1 MGDGAVSLLSRH
13 RYTSM
18 QRLKASL
25 LASVLVATFAQASS
39 AQSANAAR
47 RIMEIEHSRAEDASQ
62 LATIAGNDV
71 KLQRLAVRAIG
82 RLERA
87 SVVPMIAPFQKSS
100 DALVR
105 QEAAS
110 ALGQLQARVDYAA
123 MIAAEQNGAVRGELY
138 TSLGRVLPA
147 IDGAEVVLAKG
158 LTDATPEGRTGA
170 ARGLEWLLRSTRG
183 MKAAP
188 TTIALLKTAFVTNT
202 APMPRQLI
210 LLALNQQQGGDSVT
224 YDIALRD
231 PNEQVRRLAVAGSR
245 RWVKDPSPMV
255 RYQALR
261 NANNCERAQELLAD
275 ESEMVRLAAIDMMG
289 DKKCNAQPLAAL
301 DTTKSWRVWAH
312 ALVAM
317 AKIDPTPKVR
327 AMIKELSTNTIWQSR
342 VYAATAAKIVADTHI
357 FSKLARDAEPNV
369 AIEAMTKSS
378 DAIYGLRSNH
388 SGLLRASAVKL
399 KGSPDLPGAVPQLMA
414 ALDRVTKSGRATTR
428 DERTALLDR
437 IGEAGD
443 AATIEKLRPYLSD
456 VDPAIAKQAA
466 TIVSAKTGTNVDPIT
481 TRLANV
487 PLPPQKFLDDLVG
500 ATATIT
506 MKDLGVITLELMMD
520 DAPVTA
526 AKFAELADAGKFNG
540 LTFHRIVPNFVIQGG
555 SPGADEYD
563 GITPQFMKEEVGLP
577 SHLRGTFGISTRGH
591 DTGDG
596 QIFINLI
603 DNYRLDHQYSV
614 FARVTSGMDIV
625 DKVQEGAVMQTVKIN
640 RKR

>member
-1 MGDGAVSLLSRH
+1 
-13 RYTSM
+13 M

-25 LASVLVATFAQASS
+25 IATILVATFAESLSPQSAN

-47 RIMEIEHSRAEDASQ
+47 RILEIEHSRAEDASP
-62 LATIAGNDV
+62 LATIAGNDA

-87 SVVPMIAPFQKSS
+87 SLVSMVAPFQKSP

-147 IDGAEVVLAKG
+147 IDGAEAVLVKG

-188 TTIALLKTAFVTNT
+188 GTIAALKSAFVANT
-202 APMPRQLI
+202 GAMPRQLI
-210 LLALNQQQGGDSVT
+210 LLALNQQQGGDSAT
-224 YDIALRD
+224 YEIALRD
-231 PNEQVRRLAVAGSR
+231 SNEQVRRLAVAGSR

-289 DKKCNAQPLAAL
+289 DRKCNVESLLSGVDNFNVREQAHIVLAVAKAGSAVDARRGIAL
-301 DTTKSWRVWAH
+301 LASASVWH
-312 ALVAM
+312 L
-317 AKIDPTPKVR
+317 
-327 AMIKELSTNTIWQSR
+327 R
-342 VYAATAAKIVADTHI
+342 VYAATAARIVGDSVAI
-357 FSKLARDAEPNV
+357 KKLAHDADPNV
-369 AIEAMTKSS
+369 AIEAMTTSA
-378 DAIYGLRSNH
+378 DAIRALSSNH
-388 SGLLRASAVKL
+388 SGLVRAGAIKL
-399 KGSPDLPGAVPQLMA
+399 KGSPELAGAVPQLLA
-414 ALDRVTKSGRATTR
+414 ALDRVTKTGRATTR

-466 TIVSAKTGTNVDPIT
+466 TIISAKTGTKVDPVT

-487 PLPPQKFLDDLVG
+487 PLPPQKFLDDLAG